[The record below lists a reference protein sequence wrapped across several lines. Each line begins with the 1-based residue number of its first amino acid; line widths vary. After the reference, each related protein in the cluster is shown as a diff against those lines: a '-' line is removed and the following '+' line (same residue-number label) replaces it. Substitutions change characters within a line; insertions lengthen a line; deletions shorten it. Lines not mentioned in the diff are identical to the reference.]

1 MITRM
6 SMMNMILASQL
17 LVFFICVIAEAHA
30 RKTLYT
36 DDGICKRMVE
46 TQGYTCEEHK
56 VTTVDGYILSLQRMP
71 AGRSG
76 KAADKP
82 PVLLQHGLFIDAIT
96 WLFNTPE
103 ESLAYILADK
113 GFDVWLANTRGTKY
127 SSAHTSLSPNDMAY
141 WDWSWDELVSYD
153 LPASLSYVFNHTAQK
168 MHYVGHSLG
177 TLTALAA
184 FSEEQL
190 MNMLRSAALLSPI
203 AHLNQIMS
211 QPTKLAADLFI
222 ANDVYWLGLHE
233 FIPNENVASK
243 FLEGICRSLKLN
255 CSDLMAIFTGPNC
268 CINSSRINI
277 FLNNEPQP
285 SSTKNL
291 IHLSQMIRT
300 GKIAK
305 YDYGNEEQNIQH
317 YGEASPPLYDMASIP
332 NGFPLFLSYGGQ
344 DMLSD
349 VNDVKL
355 LLTDLKDH
363 HKNKL
368 VLLFIENYA
377 HADFVMGVNAKQIV
391 YDPIMAFFNDN

>member
-1 MITRM
+1 
-6 SMMNMILASQL
+6 
-17 LVFFICVIAEAHA
+17 
-30 RKTLYT
+30 
-36 DDGICKRMVE
+36 
-46 TQGYTCEEHK
+46 
-56 VTTVDGYILSLQRMP
+56 
-71 AGRSG
+71 
-76 KAADKP
+76 
-82 PVLLQHGLFIDAIT
+82 
-96 WLFNTPE
+96 
-103 ESLAYILADK
+103 
-113 GFDVWLANTRGTKY
+113 
-127 SSAHTSLSPNDMAY
+127 
-141 WDWSWDELVSYD
+141 
-153 LPASLSYVFNHTAQK
+153 
-168 MHYVGHSLG
+168 
-177 TLTALAA
+177 
-184 FSEEQL
+184 

-203 AHLNQIMS
+203 AHLSQIMS

-233 FIPNENVASK
+233 FSPNENVASK

-255 CSDLMAIFTGPNC
+255 CSDLMTVFTGPNC

-317 YGEASPPLYDMASIP
+317 YGEASPPIYDMASIP

-368 VLLFIENYA
+368 VVLFIENYA
-377 HADFVMGVNAKQIV
+377 HADFVMGVNANQIV